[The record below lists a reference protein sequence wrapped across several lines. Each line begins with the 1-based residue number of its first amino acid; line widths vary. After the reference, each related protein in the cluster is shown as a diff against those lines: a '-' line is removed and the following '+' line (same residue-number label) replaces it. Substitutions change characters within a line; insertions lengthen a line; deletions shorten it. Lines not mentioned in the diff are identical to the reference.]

1 VILSLAIL
9 YLIVLVA
16 FLTIYGPR
24 HWLLNPIIV
33 FALGQ
38 ALLFLGSLPLL
49 DENSSVDRT
58 HALVM
63 LVTLAMFMIG
73 ALARSRAHPIGD
85 TDIWW
90 SESTKLEEGQRFW
103 IPVLGL
109 LAFSLTITTLY
120 YRAVGSNVFL
130 DSVLSMTRTG
140 APLANA
146 EGLREQFYRGSVYFA
161 PGYVNQFKNIILPFL
176 TSYFILRY
184 RLSGEKADYYL
195 GLGLLPAAILSLL
208 GTGQRGAFADWVVFS
223 VLFALAALPKK
234 QAKRTALYLLVGGLV
249 FFGLGTFFLGRGP
262 QSSNIRLADQPVLAV
277 MAEIWERGVWGNQET
292 AVVGF
297 RYVFHHSTVWGSD
310 WLQSVSQLLPKNL
323 FPDKSA
329 SSLPLDIFELL
340 YGGRGGTAPPSL
352 WGSVWYNFGAA
363 GIVLVP
369 MVMGWQYH
377 RLYSSLFNRPK
388 TLARIMIYAGAT
400 MILGLWIIGGPE
412 SLFNRGL
419 ITVFILK
426 LIVSPRLSDQSI
438 HGNGVRQR
446 DRAFDLPLL
455 PPVTS

>member
-1 VILSLAIL
+1 VIVSLAVL

-16 FLTIYGPR
+16 FLTIYGPG

-49 DENSSVDRT
+49 DGNSSVDRT
-58 HALVM
+58 HALIM

-73 ALARSRAHPIGD
+73 ALARSSAHPIGD
-85 TDIWW
+85 TGMWW
-90 SESTKLEEGQRFW
+90 RETTKLEEGRRFW

-109 LAFSLTITTLY
+109 LAFSLTVTALY

-130 DSVLSMTRTG
+130 ESILSMTRTG

-146 EGLREQFYRGSVYFA
+146 EGLREQFYRGSIYFA

-184 RLSGEKADYYL
+184 RLSREKSDYYL
-195 GLGLLPAAILSLL
+195 GLGLLPATILSVL
-208 GTGQRGAFADWVVFS
+208 GTGQRGAFVDWVVFT
-223 VLFALAALPKK
+223 VIFALAALPEK
-234 QAKRTALYLLVGGLV
+234 QAKRTALYLLIGGLL
-249 FFGLGTFFLGRGP
+249 FFGIGTFFLGRGP
-262 QSSNIRLADQPVLAV
+262 QSSSLKLTDQPVLAV
-277 MAEIWERGVWGNQET
+277 AAEIWERGVWGNQET

-297 RYVFHHSTVWGSD
+297 RYIFRHAIVWGGD

-329 SSLPLDIFELL
+329 TSLPLDIFELL

-352 WGSVWYNFGAA
+352 WGSVWYNFGAV

-377 RLYSSLFNRPK
+377 RIYASLFRGPK

-426 LIVSPRLSDQSI
+426 LIVSPRLPDQSI
-438 HGNGVRQR
+438 RSRR
-446 DRAFDLPLL
+446 DRESDHALALPLL
-455 PPVTS
+455 PPATS

>member
-1 VILSLAIL
+1 VIVSLAVL
-9 YLIVLVA
+9 YLVVLVA
-16 FLTIYGPR
+16 FLTIYGPG

-49 DENSSVDRT
+49 DENNVVDRT

-63 LVTLAMFMIG
+63 MVTLSMFLIG
-73 ALARSRAHPIGD
+73 ALGRSTAHPIGN
-85 TDIWW
+85 TDKWW
-90 SESTKLEEGQRFW
+90 GTTTRLEKGERFW
-103 IPVLGL
+103 IPTLGL

-120 YRAVGSNVFL
+120 YRAVGANVFL

-146 EGLREQFYRGSVYFA
+146 EGLREQFYRGSTYFA

-184 RLSGEKADYYL
+184 RLSRVKADYYL
-195 GLGLLPAAILSLL
+195 GLILLPAAILSLL
-208 GTGQRGAFADWVVFS
+208 GTGQRGAFADWIVFS
-223 VLFALAALPKK
+223 VLFALAALPER
-234 QAKRTALYLLVGGLV
+234 QAKRTALYLLMGGLV

-262 QSSNIRLADQPVLAV
+262 QSINIKLADQPVLAV
-277 MAEIWERGVWGNQET
+277 MAEVWERGVWGNQET

-297 RYVFHHSTVWGSD
+297 RYVFHHATVWGSD

-352 WGSVWYNFGAA
+352 WGSVWYNFGPA
-363 GIVLVP
+363 GIVLFDA
-369 MVMGWQYH
+369 
-377 RLYSSLFNRPK
+377 R
-388 TLARIMIYAGAT
+388 ARIRCPAQQADELRIPGRAVAVESERLAHAPQRRGVEAG
-400 MILGLWIIGGPE
+400 
-412 SLFNRGL
+412 N
-419 ITVFILK
+419 
-426 LIVSPRLSDQSI
+426 D
-438 HGNGVRQR
+438 H
-446 DRAFDLPLL
+446 LPLGHQHAL
-455 PPVTS
+455 DLAQHVVRVVVALQNVRKYHQVDALRGERQL